1 MVLKRGLLVLVS
13 CSLVLWFSARH
24 PTWGSACLIL
34 VSPDF
39 APSAMCE
46 MIKIMQEYGEVTCCL
61 GSSANLR
68 NSCLFLQSDIRSG
81 RHPRAGGWPLPPG
94 DFRLRLAWGWGHIL

>member
-46 MIKIMQEYGEVTCCL
+46 MIDHHLTDEYLSLSFLLCL
-61 GSSANLR
+61 LAPLR
-68 NSCLFLQSDIRSG
+68 V
-81 RHPRAGGWPLPPG
+81 
-94 DFRLRLAWGWGHIL
+94 LAVCARVAVCVVPWGLHAY